1 MFNIPQT
8 IAHIVAKLFLDGK
21 EYEVAYFDIFFSQD
35 VDHKGKPQH
44 EVGGGLFKVVLKDT
58 ISDSI
63 YDWAK
68 RSTKK
73 KSGKIIFSKE
83 LVSSDII
90 ILFEDAYCISLTRQ
104 IDSFTGTT
112 TTLIISPKTISLNNI
127 LHDNGWKE

>member
-1 MFNIPQT
+1 MFNLPQT
-8 IAHIVAKLFLDGK
+8 IAHIVAKFFLDGE
-21 EYEVAYFDIFFSQD
+21 EYEVAYFDIFFSQE

-44 EVGGGLFKVVLKDT
+44 EVGGGLFKIVLKNT

-68 RSTKK
+68 RSTVKK
-73 KSGKIIFSKE
+73 NGKIIFSKE

-90 ILFEDAYCISLTRQ
+90 ILFEDAYCINLTRH

-112 TTLIISPKTISLNNI
+112 TTLIISPGIISLNNI
-127 LHDNGWKE
+127 THDNGWKE